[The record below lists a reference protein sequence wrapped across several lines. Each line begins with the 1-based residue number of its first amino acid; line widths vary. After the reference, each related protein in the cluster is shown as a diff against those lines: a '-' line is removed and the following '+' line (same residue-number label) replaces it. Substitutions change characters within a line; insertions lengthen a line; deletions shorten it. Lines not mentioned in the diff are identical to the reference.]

1 MFEQRVHVQAQ
12 HLVGTLSY
20 YLFNTLYSYTYKY
33 KLLREYKYIKLS
45 NRYYVYGNEK
55 DSAPKSV
62 SSKGSGS
69 SFQRRNFALKILDSS
84 KQRRDLFLATH
95 LSPFQ
100 RSTLLFG

>member
-1 MFEQRVHVQAQ
+1 MFEQRVHVQEQ

-45 NRYYVYGNEK
+45 IKYYVYGNEK

-62 SSKGSGS
+62 SSKAHKSTPRDEGVGLTPY
-69 SFQRRNFALKILDSS
+69 ALIS
-84 KQRRDLFLATH
+84 
-95 LSPFQ
+95 
-100 RSTLLFG
+100 

>member
-1 MFEQRVHVQAQ
+1 MFEQRVIVQAQ

-45 NRYYVYGNEK
+45 TKYYVCRNEK

-62 SSKGSGS
+62 SSKGSAKTAVEPRAVDPI
-69 SFQRRNFALKILDSS
+69 FNHA
-84 KQRRDLFLATH
+84 
-95 LSPFQ
+95 
-100 RSTLLFG
+100 

>member
-1 MFEQRVHVQAQ
+1 MFEQRVHVQEQ

-45 NRYYVYGNEK
+45 TKYYVYRNEK

-62 SSKGSGS
+62 SSKAHNSTPRDESVG
-69 SFQRRNFALKILDSS
+69 RKPYALIS
-84 KQRRDLFLATH
+84 
-95 LSPFQ
+95 
-100 RSTLLFG
+100 

>member
-45 NRYYVYGNEK
+45 TKYYVYGNEK

-62 SSKGSGS
+62 SSKGSAKMAVEPRAIDPI
-69 SFQRRNFALKILDSS
+69 FNHA
-84 KQRRDLFLATH
+84 
-95 LSPFQ
+95 
-100 RSTLLFG
+100 